1 MSGAASTT
9 DHPAQSQPNS
19 PTPLR
24 LPPRRGTGNWPVAS
38 LSPPP
43 VMRQK
48 MLAPRRGAGNAL
60 IKKIL
65 VPGPV
70 PFEIS
75 NLQFPITFN
84 LMSAIGIVVK
94 AF

>member
-1 MSGAASTT
+1 M
-9 DHPAQSQPNS
+9 
-19 PTPLR
+19 
-24 LPPRRGTGNWPVAS
+24 
-38 LSPPP
+38 SPPP

-48 MLAPRRGAGNAL
+48 MLAPRRGAGNGL

-75 NLQFPITFN
+75 NLKCEILSQSRNHALEMQMVAAWIF
-84 LMSAIGIVVK
+84 AQGE
-94 AF
+94 A